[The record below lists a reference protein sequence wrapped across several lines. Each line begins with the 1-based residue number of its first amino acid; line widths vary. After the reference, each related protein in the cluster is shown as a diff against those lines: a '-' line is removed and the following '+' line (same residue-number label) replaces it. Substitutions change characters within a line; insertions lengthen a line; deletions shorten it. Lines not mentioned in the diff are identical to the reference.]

1 MYLIYGNSQ
10 IEIQQKINEIIQ
22 ENNSNN
28 VIKYSYIENELLD
41 ILEDAS
47 YISMFEEKK
56 IIVISE
62 CLFLTSKD
70 NKDITDLL
78 RYINNPNE
86 STIIIFTLNE
96 EKLDERKKITKELK
110 NKCEVYTYNIKENK
124 NLVTII
130 SDNFK
135 RDNYKIDLESIKK
148 IMELTENNKDTI
160 INEIDKLKMYKI
172 NDKIITLND
181 VIEVIPKSLEN
192 NMFKLTEAINQKNK
206 DKVFK
211 IYKELINNRIEETV
225 ILNLLANQFRLYLSI
240 KILLENNKNKYEINN
255 ILKEHPYRIDLGIKE
270 SSNYKKKD
278 LMDYLKKLY
287 EIDKSIKTGEI
298 TLNNSLEMF
307 LIEMWGENDKNR

>member
-10 IEIQQKINEIIQ
+10 IEIQEKINEIIQ

-62 CLFLTSKD
+62 CIFLTSKD
-70 NKDITDLL
+70 TKDVTSLL
-78 RYINNPNE
+78 RCINNPNE

-110 NKCEVYTYNIKENK
+110 SKCEVYTYNIKENK

-135 RDNYKIDLESIKK
+135 RDNYKIDLDSIKK
-148 IMELTENNKDTI
+148 IIELTENNKDTI

-181 VIEVIPKSLEN
+181 VIEVVPKSLEN
-192 NMFKLTEAINQKNK
+192 NMFKLTEAINQKDK

-240 KILLENNKNKYEINN
+240 KILLEDNKNKYEINN
-255 ILKEHPYRIDLGIKE
+255 ILKEHPYRIELGIKE
-270 SSNYKKKD
+270 SSNYKKKE
-278 LMDYLKKLY
+278 LVGYLKKLY